1 MTQTE
6 TLTETKTGSITLLT
20 KHSPLFLK
28 NRGDVSLRLD
38 I

>member
-20 KHSPLFLK
+20 KHSPVFLRIQ
-28 NRGDVSLRLD
+28 RGVSLRLD